1 MAKIHINFHITN
13 PYSEK
18 LWILGSGWGKFLAG
32 TEVWGGMLLGAVCF
46 YLMRA
51 RAFWVA
57 CVTSAPVYTTFPSES
72 VTT

>member
-18 LWILGSGWGKFLAG
+18 LWIFGCGLGEIFGKHRG
-32 TEVWGGMLLGAVCF
+32 VMGAVCF

>member
-1 MAKIHINFHITN
+1 MCFSSILQIKPLPYLEKIVGF
-13 PYSEK
+13 
-18 LWILGSGWGKFLAG
+18 W
-32 TEVWGGMLLGAVCF
+32 VRVGGIFWQAPGCGAVCF

>member
-18 LWILGSGWGKFLAG
+18 LCFWVRVGGNFGKYRG
-32 TEVWGGMLLGAVCF
+32 EMGAVCF

>member
-18 LWILGSGWGKFLAG
+18 LCFWVRVGGNFCQASGC
-32 TEVWGGMLLGAVCF
+32 GAVCF

>member
-18 LWILGSGWGKFLAG
+18 LWILGAGWGKIFG
-32 TEVWGGMLLGAVCF
+32 NHRGEMGAVCF

>member
-18 LWILGSGWGKFLAG
+18 LWILARVGENFWQSPGC
-32 TEVWGGMLLGAVCF
+32 GAVCF

>member
-18 LWILGSGWGKFLAG
+18 MWFLGAGWGKFWQAPG
-32 TEVWGGMLLGAVCF
+32 CGAVCF

>member
-18 LWILGSGWGKFLAG
+18 IVDFGCGLGEIFGKFRG
-32 TEVWGGMLLGAVCF
+32 EMGAVCF

-57 CVTSAPVYTTFPSES
+57 CVTSAPLYTTFPSES

>member
-1 MAKIHINFHITN
+1 MCPSPIPKNCVFGCGLGKIFGNHRG
-13 PYSEK
+13 E
-18 LWILGSGWGKFLAG
+18 
-32 TEVWGGMLLGAVCF
+32 MGAVCF

>member
-18 LWILGSGWGKFLAG
+18 IVDFGCGLGKIFGNHRG
-32 TEVWGGMLLGAVCF
+32 EMGAVCF
-46 YLMRA
+46 YLMSA

>member
-18 LWILGSGWGKFLAG
+18 LCFW
-32 TEVWGGMLLGAVCF
+32 VRVGGNFWQAPRCGAVCF